1 MKKIIICLISLMFS
15 FSMAGIGLAADGTA
29 ETVIKVKGAIS
40 VMTAKIGPAGGTIEV
55 EKDCPIKGFQI
66 VIPQNAYKTEK
77 TFEISY
83 FEIPAG
89 KYKGG
94 GTPYSPLII
103 VNNGGGYAKG
113 ILSVKIP
120 VKMPEGA
127 FAMAGYIDPE
137 SFSIV
142 DMLPVTELK
151 KDYITSITKN
161 FDMPF
166 LVTGMQQ

>member
-1 MKKIIICLISLMFS
+1 MFS
-15 FSMAGIGLAADGTA
+15 FSMAGIGLAAEGTI
-29 ETVIKVKGAIS
+29 ENVIKVKGAIS

-55 EKDCPIKGFQI
+55 EKACPIKGLQI
-66 VIPQNAYKTEK
+66 VIPKNAYNTEK

-113 ILSVKIP
+113 VLSIKIP
-120 VKMPEGA
+120 VNLPENA

-137 SFSIV
+137 SFSVV

-151 KDYITSITKN
+151 KDHITSMTRN
-161 FDMPF
+161 FDMP
-166 LVTGMQQ
+166 LLITGMQQ